1 MFLILLNNRVSG
13 YGGRTPTQHNPHWTE
28 SLLHK
33 FRIFYAQLAAHAG
46 ATNRL
51 FQYNIH
57 QSSFCEWG
65 MPLR

>member
-1 MFLILLNNRVSG
+1 MFLALEGKPLPNIIRIGLV
-13 YGGRTPTQHNPHWTE
+13 

-51 FQYNIH
+51 FQNNIH
-57 QSSFCEWG
+57 RSSFCGWA